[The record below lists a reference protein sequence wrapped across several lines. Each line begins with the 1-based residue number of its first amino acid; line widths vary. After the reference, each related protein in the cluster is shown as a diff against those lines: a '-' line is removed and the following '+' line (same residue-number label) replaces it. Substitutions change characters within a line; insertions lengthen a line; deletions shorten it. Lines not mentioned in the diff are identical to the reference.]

1 MAVPAADAFELL
13 RTTVREYV
21 AGSNRGGRD
30 ECLEVVEGDRE
41 RALGVVRRSGE
52 ALRANQRL
60 AREGARWAARWHRD
74 VARVWQVRD
83 RPEPLVGMLLREVSI
98 RNAEFRVECFRGE
111 LFQRGRLRFPAEATH
126 TGGAEVLHRW
136 VQRVWRVVH
145 DLQFDSP
152 IGDAMNAVDSE
163 VLPREDLLVRD
174 RID

>member
-13 RTTVREYV
+13 RTPVRQYV

-30 ECLEVVEGDRE
+30 ECLEGGEGDRE

-83 RPEPLVGMLLREVSI
+83 RAPPPVGMALPEVSV
-98 RNAEFRVECFRGE
+98 RNSEFRVEWFRGE
-111 LFQRGRLRFPAEATH
+111 LFQRVRF
-126 TGGAEVLHRW
+126 R
-136 VQRVWRVVH
+136 
-145 DLQFDSP
+145 F
-152 IGDAMNAVDSE
+152 
-163 VLPREDLLVRD
+163 
-174 RID
+174 